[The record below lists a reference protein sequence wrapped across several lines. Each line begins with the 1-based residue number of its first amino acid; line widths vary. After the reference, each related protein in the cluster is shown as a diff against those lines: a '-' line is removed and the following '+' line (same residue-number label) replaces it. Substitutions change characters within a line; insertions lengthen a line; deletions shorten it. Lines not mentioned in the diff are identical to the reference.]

1 MSDPAARATV
11 IHSVPVWLSQTENW
25 VHTQITLLPDHI
37 ETHVVCDRTEN
48 LEQFGVPHLH
58 ARADLSPIARTR
70 DRLVRRLKIRRYPLL
85 LANTAGQTG
94 AGLVHSHFGDNGWR
108 NLGLI
113 RRLGLH
119 HVVTFYGYDVGFLP
133 RQDPR
138 WLARYRDLFAHTDLV
153 LCEGSHMAGRIIE
166 LGCPGD
172 RVRVHHLGIHV
183 DRIPFHPRS
192 LTGDEP
198 LRVLIAASFREK
210 KGIPLAIQALG
221 RLRDSVPLEIT
232 LIGDASAEPR
242 SLREKQKIVEEIE
255 KQRLA
260 PLTRL
265 LGYQPYQRLLEEAAR
280 HHVFLA
286 PSITASDGDTEG
298 GAPVSLI
305 EMAASGML
313 LISSRHCDIPEVIRD
328 GQTGLLADEGDVGQ
342 LTEHIRWAAR
352 NPREW
357 QPMQEAGRRHIEQHY
372 DAARQGEHLAAFYTD
387 LLTPG

>member
-1 MSDPAARATV
+1 V
-11 IHSVPVWLSQTENW
+11 IHSVPVWLSRTENW
-25 VHTQITLLPDHI
+25 VHTQVTSLPDHI
-37 ETHVVCDRTEN
+37 TAHVVCDRIEN
-48 LEQFGVPHLH
+48 LDQFDVPRLH
-58 ARADLSPIARTR
+58 ARADLSPTTRMR

-85 LANTAGQTG
+85 LARTANETG

-113 RRLGLH
+113 RRLGRR

-166 LGCPGD
+166 LGCPED

-183 DRIPFHPRS
+183 DRIPFQPRS
-192 LTGDEP
+192 PAVDEP
-198 LRVLIAASFREK
+198 LRVLIASSFREK
-210 KGIPLAIQALG
+210 KGIPLAIKALG
-221 RLRDSVPLEIT
+221 LLRGEVPLEIT

-242 SLREKQKIVEEIE
+242 SLAEKHRIVAEIE
-255 KQRLA
+255 NQQLGPR
-260 PLTRL
+260 TRL
-265 LGYQPYQRLLEEAAR
+265 LGYQPYQRLLEEAGR
-280 HHVFLA
+280 HHIFLA
-286 PSITASDGDTEG
+286 PSITSSDGDTEG

-313 LISSRHCDIPEVIRD
+313 LIASRHCDIPEVIRD

-342 LTEHIRWAAR
+342 LAEHIRWAAL

-357 QPMQEAGRRHIEQHY
+357 QPLQEAGRRHIEEHY
-372 DAARQGEHLAAFYTD
+372 NAARQGEHLAAVYTD
-387 LLTPG
+387 LLLPG